1 MREIKK
7 MKKRAEARVL
17 LSTWILQTLKQTK
30 LYSLFLWKSMSTSL
44 LRTPLDRAHRL
55 ITCLYLKKAMD
66 IMGSETFDLVME
78 RNPTIL

>member
-1 MREIKK
+1 
-7 MKKRAEARVL
+7 
-17 LSTWILQTLKQTK
+17 
-30 LYSLFLWKSMSTSL
+30 MSTSL